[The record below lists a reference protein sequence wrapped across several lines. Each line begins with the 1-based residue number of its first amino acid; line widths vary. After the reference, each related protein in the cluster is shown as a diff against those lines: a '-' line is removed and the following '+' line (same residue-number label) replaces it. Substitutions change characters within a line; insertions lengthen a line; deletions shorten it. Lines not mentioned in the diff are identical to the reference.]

1 MKHLLPFLILLTAC
15 GKHEVKTTSTPD
27 NRPTVKVQT
36 QKVATK
42 TMQAFEDVVGTV
54 RSRQRAQVEA
64 KVSGRILDYLATP
77 GQVVKKGDLLARL
90 DVQEIDAKVAQA
102 KASLDQAKK
111 EMERYTQLLAASAAT
126 KQEFDNAEARLKI
139 ATAAVSEAETMLS
152 YASVTVPFDGVI
164 TRKLAE
170 VGDLAMPGKPLV
182 EIEAPTNLR
191 FEADLPE
198 AILERIKLGAK
209 MKVKIASI
217 SAPLEGTV
225 SEIAPIA
232 DAVSRT
238 FQVKFD
244 LPQTEGLRT
253 GQFGRVSVPV
263 ADAQSLTVPTAAV
276 IKRGQM
282 EIVFV
287 AASDHAQLR
296 LVKTGKM
303 VGGDTEILSGLEEGE
318 AVIINGITRLED
330 GQPVTI
336 QP

>member
-1 MKHLLPFLILLTAC
+1 M
-15 GKHEVKTTSTPD
+15 
-27 NRPTVKVQT
+27 
-36 QKVATK
+36 
-42 TMQAFEDVVGTV
+42 
-54 RSRQRAQVEA
+54 
-64 KVSGRILDYLATP
+64 
-77 GQVVKKGDLLARL
+77 
-90 DVQEIDAKVAQA
+90 
-102 KASLDQAKK
+102 
-111 EMERYTQLLAASAAT
+111 
-126 KQEFDNAEARLKI
+126 
-139 ATAAVSEAETMLS
+139 
-152 YASVTVPFDGVI
+152 
-164 TRKLAE
+164 
-170 VGDLAMPGKPLV
+170 
-182 EIEAPTNLR
+182 
-191 FEADLPE
+191 
-198 AILERIKLGAK
+198 
-209 MKVKIASI
+209 KIASI